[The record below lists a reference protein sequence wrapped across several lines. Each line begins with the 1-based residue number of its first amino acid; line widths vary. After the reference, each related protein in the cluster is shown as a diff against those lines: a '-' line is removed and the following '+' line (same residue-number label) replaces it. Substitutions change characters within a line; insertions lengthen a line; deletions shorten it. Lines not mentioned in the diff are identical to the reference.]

1 MLQFIT
7 SKSDRYSIAEEAQMA
22 IEGGCMW
29 IQVSQSLPEGLS
41 LKEAVAEIQPM
52 CEENEVFLVV
62 DSDVELAKE
71 MRIHGVHLKKGDM
84 KPAEAREQL
93 GPHAVI
99 GVDVESSAD
108 ILALKGQDIDYAVLD
123 FDGEGSIQRI
133 SEIVKEVKADGL
145 EIHIVARGKMSAAD
159 MKALQEAGVN
169 GFAVSRQIIEAPD
182 PVAATADILKVFGR
196 TE

>member
-7 SKSDRYSIAEEAQMA
+7 LKSEKYSVAEEAQMA

-29 IQVSQSLPEGLS
+29 IQVSASLPEGVS
-41 LKEAVAEIQPM
+41 MKEAFAEIQPL

-84 KPAEAREQL
+84 NAAEARELL

-99 GVDVESSAD
+99 GVDAETAAD
-108 ILALKGQDIDYAVLD
+108 ILALKGKDIDYAVLD
-123 FDGEGSIQRI
+123 FDGEQSIARI
-133 SEIVKEVKADGL
+133 AEIAKEVRNDGF
-145 EIHIVARGKMSAAD
+145 EIHIVARGNMSAD
-159 MKALQEAGVN
+159 EMKALQAVGVN
-169 GFAVSRQIIEAPD
+169 GFAVSSQIVDAPD
-182 PVAATADILKVFGR
+182 PVAATKEILAALGQ
-196 TE
+196 